1 MKYLKREKCYEGNT
15 IPAQP
20 FPINKKAQLS
30 QYLFVCL
37 FMLWAS
43 VNFTCI
49 FAGTPF
55 IMVYLAIFST
65 TIDKILCFMGP
76 HKIKMSHYF

>member
-1 MKYLKREKCYEGNT
+1 MKETQFLPNHSQS
-15 IPAQP
+15 I
-20 FPINKKAQLS
+20 KAQLS
-30 QYLFVCL
+30 HYLFVCL

-65 TIDKILCFMGP
+65 TIDKILCFMAP
-76 HKIKMSHYF
+76 DKKKMSH